1 MRTRILTLATL
12 IFALESSVATAQS
25 LALPGNLKSASAALV
40 IDRLLTGREAL
51 ALTSDQAARLT
62 QLSTRLHHD
71 RGHLVVTGPDR
82 VPGKSIPR
90 LTRIKTTSPEAI
102 RQAASLLPTEQPA
115 KAARLLDT
123 TGR

>member
-25 LALPGNLKSASAALV
+25 LALPGNLKSASGALV
-40 IDRLLTGREAL
+40 IDRLLAGREAL
-51 ALTSDQAARLT
+51 ALTADQ
-62 QLSTRLHHD
+62 STRLTLLSSHFHHD
-71 RGHLVVTGPDR
+71 RGRLVVAGLDR

-90 LTRIKTTSPEAI
+90 LTRINTTSTEAF
-102 RQAASLLPTEQPA
+102 RQAASLLTTEQQT

-123 TGR
+123 PGR

>member
-1 MRTRILTLATL
+1 MRTRILTLATP

-25 LALPGNLKSASAALV
+25 LAWPGNLKSASAALV
-40 IDRLLTGREAL
+40 IDRLLAGREAL

-62 QLSTRLHHD
+62 QLSTQLHHD
-71 RGHLVVTGPDR
+71 RGHLIVTGLDR

-90 LTRIKTTSPEAI
+90 LTRMKTTSTEAF
-102 RQAASLLPTEQPA
+102 RQAASLLTTEQQT

-123 TGR
+123 TDR

>member
-12 IFALESSVATAQS
+12 IFALESSAATAQS
-25 LALPGNLKSASAALV
+25 LVLPTSLNTVSATLV
-40 IDRLLTGREAL
+40 IDRLLAGREAL
-51 ALTSDQAARLT
+51 ALTTDQAARLT

-71 RGHLVVTGPDR
+71 RGHLIVTGLDR

-90 LTRIKTTSPEAI
+90 LTRIKTTSTEAF
-102 RQAASLLPTEQPA
+102 RQAASLLTTEQQA

-123 TGR
+123 PGR